1 MITELPFLEAKLYRP
16 KWSADLVSRSR
27 LIDRIHPQR
36 KLTLVSAPAGFGK
49 TTLLAEWVTAVPTRP
64 VAWVSLDQSDND
76 PAVFWSYL
84 ITALQKIQPSLGERS
99 LSLLQSP
106 QPPPIESVLMTL
118 LNELT
123 AVEANIVLILDDYH
137 AITTQ
142 AIHDGI
148 GFLLSHLPPQVHL
161 IIASRA
167 DPPLSLARLRSHGE
181 LTELRVS
188 DLRFTPDEA
197 AAFLNQGMGLEIS
210 AVEVSALEQRTE
222 GWIAGLQL
230 AALSLQGREDVA
242 DFVAA
247 FSGDDRYIVDYLLEE
262 VLQRQPK
269 HVRRFLLQTAILER
283 LSGSLCDAVC
293 DGVMGQTSGQGML
306 ETLERGNLFLI
317 PLDNKRQWYR
327 YHHLFAD
334 VLQAHALM
342 EWPERIASLHG
353 QASEWYEQN
362 GFFSDSIRHALA
374 AQDFERAAGL
384 IEQVW
389 PTMRRRQRETTVLGW
404 ITSLP
409 DALISNRPV
418 LSFAYALVLLND
430 GQLDAAEARLQD
442 AERCLGAASDSQEPL
457 AVKSVVTDYSQLQA
471 LPASIANAR
480 AYRAAALR
488 DVSSTV
494 TYAQQALELLPEDE
508 EYERGTTAALLG
520 LAYWTSGRPE
530 AGYRSF
536 AEGLAVFKQM
546 DLTQIA
552 IGGTFILAQMSIA
565 QGCLHRATNICEQSL
580 QLATEQGDPVRAG
593 TPELYLALS
602 EVRYEQGDLAAASQ
616 LLLKGETLRR
626 QASLSGAKFLWWVM
640 RARLTAAEGDL
651 EAALDQLH
659 EAERLH
665 SRTSM
670 PVPDVRPTSALRAR
684 LWVRQGRLTEAL
696 SWVSDGPFGPVF
708 DHRGLSVDDEL
719 SYLCE
724 YEHLTLARV
733 LIAQHRRDYI
743 DSALEQAI
751 GLLARLLETAEAEER
766 TGSIIEILVVQALAY
781 EAKGDLAG
789 AILQGRGSAIASLE
803 RALILAEPEGYVRI
817 FAEHGEPMAHL
828 LREAVTCGITPTYT
842 HRLLTTLETWGPQ
855 PKAPSHSPT
864 PPPLIEPLSQRE
876 LEVLRL
882 LNTELSGPEIARE
895 LVVALSTVRTHTK
908 RIYSKLNVTNRRAA
922 VKRAAELELI

>member
-1 MITELPFLEAKLYRP
+1 MTASARPITSDPPLLETKLYP
-16 KWSADLVSRSR
+16 PQWSADLVSRPR
-27 LIDRIHPQR
+27 LIDHIHPQR

-49 TTLLAEWVTAVPTRP
+49 TTLLAEWIAAVPTRP

-76 PAVFWSYL
+76 PAVYWTYL
-84 ITALQKIQPSLGERS
+84 ITALRKIQPDLGERS
-99 LSLLQSP
+99 LALLQSP

-123 AVEANIVLILDDYH
+123 TVEDDIVLILDDYH
-137 AITTQ
+137 VISTQ

-167 DPPLSLARLRSHGE
+167 DPPLPLARLRSHKE

-188 DLRFTPDEA
+188 DLRFTPNEA
-197 AAFLNQGMGLEIS
+197 AAFLNQVMELEIS
-210 AVEVSALEQRTE
+210 AEDVSALEQRTE

-230 AALSLQGREDVA
+230 AALSLQGREDAA

-262 VLQRQPK
+262 VLQRQPDRIR
-269 HVRRFLLQTAILER
+269 HFLLQTAILER
-283 LSGSLCDAVC
+283 LSGSLCNAVTDQT
-293 DGVMGQTSGQGML
+293 DGQEML
-306 ETLERGNLFLI
+306 ETLERGNLFII

-342 EWPERIASLHG
+342 EWPEQIPSLHG
-353 QASEWYEQN
+353 RASDWCEQN
-362 GFFSDSIRHALA
+362 GSFSDAIRHVLA

-389 PTMRRRQRETTVLGW
+389 PTMRRRQRQTTVLSW

-409 DALISNRPV
+409 DALIRNRPV
-418 LSFAYALVLLND
+418 LSIAYALVLLND
-430 GQLDAAEARLQD
+430 GQLDAVESRLQD
-442 AERCLGAASDSQEPL
+442 AERCLGADIAVDSAADSEPL
-457 AVKSVVTDYSQLQA
+457 AVGSVVTDDAQLQS

-480 AYRAAALR
+480 AYRSQALG

-530 AGYRSF
+530 AGYHSF
-536 AEGLAVFKQM
+536 AEGLAIFKQM
-546 DLTQIA
+546 GLPQMA
-552 IGGTFILAQMSIA
+552 IGGTLILAQMSMA
-565 QGCLHRATNICEQSL
+565 QGRLHRAIDICEQSL
-580 QLATEQGDPVRAG
+580 QLATEQGGPVLPG

-616 LLLKGETLRR
+616 LLLSGETLRR
-626 QASLSGAKFLWWVM
+626 QASLSGAAYLWWVVQ
-640 RARLTAAEGDL
+640 ARLKAAEGDL
-651 EAALDQLH
+651 KTALDQLH
-659 EAERLH
+659 EAERLYA
-665 SRTSM
+665 RTPI
-670 PVPDVRPTSALRAR
+670 PVPNVRPAEVLKVR
-684 LWVRQGRLTEAL
+684 LWLRQGRLAEAL
-696 SWVSDGPFGPVF
+696 NWLRECS
-708 DHRGLSVDDEL
+708 LSVDDPP
-719 SYLCE
+719 SYRRE

-733 LIAQHRRDYI
+733 LIAQYRRDGTDEVI
-743 DSALEQAI
+743 DQTI
-751 GLLARLLETAEAEER
+751 GLLTRLLAAAEAQER
-766 TGSIIEILVVQALAY
+766 TGSIIKVLVVLALAR
-781 EAKGDLAG
+781 EAQGDVA
-789 AILQGRGSAIASLE
+789 AAMTSLE
-803 RALILAEPEGYVRI
+803 PALTLAEPEGHVRI
-817 FAEHGEPMAHL
+817 FAECGTPMARL
-828 LREAVTCGITPTYT
+828 LREVMTRDITPTSYPWQ
-842 HRLLTTLETWGPQ
+842 LLAAIETWGGPQAEAPTAADVSAPQ
-855 PKAPSHSPT
+855 P
-864 PPPLIEPLSQRE
+864 LIDPLSQRE

-908 RIYSKLNVTNRRAA
+908 RIYRKLNVTNRRAA
-922 VKRAAELELI
+922 VKRATELELI